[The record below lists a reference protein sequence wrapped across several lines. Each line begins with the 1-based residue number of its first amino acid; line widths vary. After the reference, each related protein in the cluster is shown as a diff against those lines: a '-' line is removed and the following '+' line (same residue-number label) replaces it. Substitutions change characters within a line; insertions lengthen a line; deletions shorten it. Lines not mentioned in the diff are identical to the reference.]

1 METIVEVYRH
11 VGVKVRIDL
20 SRRGL
25 PASRMTILNSR
36 FDEIDTTTNAVHSDE
51 VPLHPLPLSQFTHLT
66 LTPPFIT
73 PSSYPHPS
81 PHHTLIP
88 SLITPSLITPLF
100 PLSSPPPSSHP
111 PSSPPPSSHLTLGG
125 GL

>member
-36 FDEIDTTTNAVHSDE
+36 FDEIDTTTNMSVD
-51 VPLHPLPLSQFTHLT
+51 LHDGFHCT
-66 LTPPFIT
+66 
-73 PSSYPHPS
+73 
-81 PHHTLIP
+81 
-88 SLITPSLITPLF
+88 
-100 PLSSPPPSSHP
+100 
-111 PSSPPPSSHLTLGG
+111 
-125 GL
+125 